1 MKIEYDFSKGEKGK
15 FYKNNIQINIPVY
28 LEQETMQFLEDIAK
42 KKNKDLN
49 TIVNDILKKV
59 EIFHKLFIDIGNQ
72 FSTLKTSKK

>member
-49 TIVNDILKKV
+49 TIVNDILKKSRDLSQT
-59 EIFHKLFIDIGNQ
+59 FY
-72 FSTLKTSKK
+72 